1 MHRIAL
7 FWWEKETCV
16 AHSEHFPQE
25 KKVRLKYSWARL
37 WHHDIYSLASVA
49 YTHYIILAYL
59 MLYIM

>member
-25 KKVRLKYSWARL
+25 KKVRLSILERVF
-37 WHHDIYSLASVA
+37 DITIYLAWLVWLIHI
-49 YTHYIILAYL
+49 TLYL
-59 MLYIM
+59 HT